1 MHFFNLV
8 LKPDDT
14 FEILIDQTVVSKGSL
29 LENMIPPVNPSKEI
43 EDPTDKKPDDWDE
56 RPKIPDPNAV
66 KPDDW

>member
-1 MHFFNLV
+1 
-8 LKPDDT
+8 
-14 FEILIDQTVVSKGSL
+14 
-29 LENMIPPVNPSKEI
+29 MIPPVNPSKEV